1 MTFLRYLFLFA
12 LLGYLLL
19 AIDGKPPNILVI
31 VSEDNGPE
39 IGC

>member
-1 MTFLRYLFLFA
+1 MKTIANACLLFCLFVGTLHA
-12 LLGYLLL
+12 SDERLNVLF
-19 AIDGKPPNILVI
+19 I